1 MGARQCWP
9 DFVAETE
16 RLGKTENRK
25 IREDEK
31 RKRRVAEKE
40 WKKGGREEE
49 NRKEQGR
56 KKKLGLSGRQLAA
69 NITR

>member
-1 MGARQCWP
+1 VGARQCWP

-49 NRKEQGR
+49 NRKE
-56 KKKLGLSGRQLAA
+56 
-69 NITR
+69 